1 MTQGIPVGL
10 IFPDDEERHVVFA
23 KVSEAF
29 ELVARYDSRSFSRFR
44 RDVASV
50 LVVRTSGALAEWESA
65 GRFVRLQLAYVK
77 APGTSPLEIASS
89 LVHEGADACLHR
101 LGIEY
106 AEVQR
111 ARVEGVC
118 FRSRL
123 AFLREVPGAEQL
135 IANVERQLMRDPGY
149 WSDTAFKERQVAYLR
164 ELGFPGWSIRLLTLI
179 RGPEPSNNRLQ
190 RPGRSRC
197 SPPAAEPDR

>member
-1 MTQGIPVGL
+1 MIQGIPVGL
-10 IFPDDEERHVVFA
+10 IFPDDEERQVVFA

-29 ELVARYDSRSFSRFR
+29 ELVARYDSRSLSRFR
-44 RDVASV
+44 RDVAGV

-77 APGTSPLEIASS
+77 APGTSALEIASS
-89 LVHEGADACLHR
+89 LVHEGAHACLHR

-111 ARVEGVC
+111 VEGVC
-118 FRSRL
+118 FRSQL

-149 WSDTAFKERQVAYLR
+149 WTDTAFKERQVAYLR
-164 ELGFPGWSIRLLTLI
+164 ELGFPGWSIV
-179 RGPEPSNNRLQ
+179 S
-190 RPGRSRC
+190 
-197 SPPAAEPDR
+197 